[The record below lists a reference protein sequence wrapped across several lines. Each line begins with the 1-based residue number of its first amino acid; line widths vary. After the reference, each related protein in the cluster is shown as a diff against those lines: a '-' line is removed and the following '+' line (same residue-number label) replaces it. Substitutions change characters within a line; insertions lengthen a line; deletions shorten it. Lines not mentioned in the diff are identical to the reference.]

1 MPYVKTITFFVFM
14 LSLLLPVLGYQ
25 QSSEY
30 IILVSIFTFLI
41 WVLSLTKGFISNL
54 IAVIL
59 TAYFSQRMLM
69 YYVFPEN
76 FSYKWVADVQINE
89 ALIFSISVLLA
100 MVFGSMMFQIIYG
113 RINHQSIISFSGD
126 KFLGINIRFEE
137 LIKMISLFVIFALA
151 LKLYTSFSL
160 GIVVGSE
167 SWVGQK
173 SSFESFLLRGSQ
185 IFLSLSL
192 LLLIVVSRRDL
203 FSQHTRMFAIFLIV
217 IFLMFNVLVETS
229 KGALLSMMLF
239 YMIILNYS
247 RNRVSKKVM
256 LYSIVIFLLTLFF
269 FSIFMI
275 WYRNIFI
282 AYLGGDSGYLFEYD
296 FNRAILTFS
305 KRLGGFDWLTGIMA
319 YQGNEFNYPGSI
331 YHQIVQL
338 INYFAPGKV
347 IHEQNYMPIS
357 QGMGVLLS
365 NKPESDPTRHL
376 PGGLAMSYL
385 AFGWWSF
392 LYYGCIVF
400 FLRYISK
407 FSEQFFLKVILVYFF
422 AVHHFVAG
430 TGLLLLLSNMFVGL
444 IITVFFVRFLRTLT
458 ITNRKVIVK

>member
-1 MPYVKTITFFVFM
+1 M
-14 LSLLLPVLGYQ
+14 LSLLLPVLGYK

-30 IILVSIFTFLI
+30 IILVSFFTFLV
-41 WVLSLTKGFISNL
+41 WVLSLTKDFISNL
-54 IAVIL
+54 IAVVL
-59 TAYFSQRMLM
+59 TAYFSQRMLIF
-69 YYVFPEN
+69 YVFPEN
-76 FSYKWVADVQINE
+76 FSFKWVTDVQINE
-89 ALIFSISVLLA
+89 ALIFSISALIA

-113 RINHQSIISFSGD
+113 RINRPSVISYSGD
-126 KFLGINIRFEE
+126 KFLGINVGFEE
-137 LIKMISLFVIFALA
+137 LIKMISLIVILALA
-151 LKLYTSFSL
+151 IKLYTALSL
-160 GIVVGSE
+160 GILVGSE

-173 SSFESFLLRGSQ
+173 SLLESFLLRGSQ

-192 LLLIVVSRRDL
+192 LLLIVASRRDL
-203 FSQHTRMFAIFLIV
+203 FSQHTRMFAIFSIV
-217 IFLMFNVLVETS
+217 IFLMFNVFVESS
-229 KGALLSMMLF
+229 KGVLLAMMLF

-247 RNRVSKKVM
+247 RNGVSKKVM
-256 LYSIVIFLLTLFF
+256 LFAIVIFVLTLFF

-282 AYLGGDSGYLFEYD
+282 AYVGGGDTGFAFEYD
-296 FNRAILTFS
+296 FNTAILTFS
-305 KRLGGFDWLTGIMA
+305 RRLGGFDWLTGIMA

-338 INYFAPGKV
+338 INYFVPGKV
-347 IHEQNYMPIS
+347 IHEQNYMTIG

-365 NKPESDPTRHL
+365 NKPESDATRHL

-430 TGLLLLLSNMFVGL
+430 TGLLLLLSNTFLSL
-444 IITVFFVRFLRTLT
+444 IITVFIVRFLRTFR
-458 ITNRKVIVK
+458 IINRKVIAK